1 VTVLVARL
9 AALALLLSSAAAAQ
23 APITPAEI
31 LKRVSAAVSPEV
43 GFREVRT
50 TRLLKT
56 PLVSS
61 GVLRYSPPNRLER
74 ETRQPMQ
81 EIVVIEDLQV
91 TIDRGGSQTVVS
103 LISGSPPATMM
114 RTLRAVL
121 SGQLHDLDT
130 LYLASAQ
137 GSSERWTL
145 NLEPRSTDTVIRGVR
160 LAGSGGTVEEIEVLE
175 RSGDKTV
182 TQLSR

>member
-1 VTVLVARL
+1 VTVVAACA
-9 AALALLLSSAAAAQ
+9 AALAMMLSSVAAAQ
-23 APITPAEI
+23 EPITPTEI
-31 LKRVSAAVSPEV
+31 LQRVSAAVSPEV
-43 GFREVRT
+43 EFREVRT

-56 PLVSS
+56 PLVST
-61 GVLRYSPPNRLER
+61 GVLRYSPPSRLER
-74 ETRQPMQ
+74 ETRKPVQ
-81 EIVVIEDLQV
+81 ESVVIEDLQV

-103 LISGSPPATMM
+103 LISGTPPATMVQM
-114 RTLRAVL
+114 LRAVL
-121 SGQLHDLDT
+121 GGQMRELDA

-145 NLEPRSTDTVIRGVR
+145 ILEPRTSDTVVR
-160 LAGSGGTVEEIEVLE
+160 SVLLHGSGGAVEEIEVLE